1 MAEIWFFSHKN
12 LGCCLIGHLHICLLS
27 PVHRLSSFIILSFF
41 VSLCL
46 SVFLWPCLSV
56 FVRISS
62 SLVHLISYQFIGF
75 FLGRT
80 SLSGIEWMGLDWS
93 SLHCIG
99 HRFPK
104 STFGANKIFNINGLP
119 GVWKWLNGYQLQR
132 LWLPEI
138 GSMGRSSTI
147 RALLLGNSASS
158 NPSKEVRWII
168 RDHKNDT
175 RMVQEAQNEIFH
187 FFPDKA

>member
-1 MAEIWFFSHKN
+1 MTEIWFFSHKN

-27 PVHRLSSFIILSFF
+27 PVHRLSSFIILSLF

-75 FLGRT
+75 FLRRT

-93 SLHCIG
+93 TLHCIG
-99 HRFPK
+99 HRFSK

-119 GVWKWLNGYQLQR
+119 GVWKWLNGYQLQVSGCR
-132 LWLPEI
+132 KSVQWGDRQQSEPSCWEILPLQILQKKLDE
-138 GSMGRSSTI
+138 
-147 RALLLGNSASS
+147 
-158 NPSKEVRWII
+158 
-168 RDHKNDT
+168 
-175 RMVQEAQNEIFH
+175 
-187 FFPDKA
+187 